1 MRIHLLT
8 GGAVLLFGILGT
20 NASFAAAQN
29 STDLTGPL
37 ASMTC
42 ADFTAMGP
50 TAQADAVKQIA
61 PNSLTSNS
69 GAATT
74 ATPAASGT
82 AVAGTPL
89 EAGQLVAACQSAGPT
104 STVQDA
110 YSHFSTPGANTTT
123 K

>member
-1 MRIHLLT
+1 MRIQLLAS
-8 GGAVLLFGILGT
+8 GVVVLFGMMGANT
-20 NASFAAAQN
+20 SFAAAQN

-42 ADFTAMGP
+42 ADFTALGP

-69 GAATT
+69 GTATAT
-74 ATPAASGT
+74 TPAAAGT

-110 YSHFSTPGANTTT
+110 YSHFSTPGATTT